1 MFFACIFVAHVALR
15 AVISLA
21 PRGGASVI
29 SLFCVFVNGFAGGAY
44 RYAILYGGF
53 HNLCHLPFASF
64 PTSIPSVGSLWR
76 ASHLPQAIH
85 TTTIFASATLN
96 VALDNYYRTNGVE
109 EEYMVEQ

>member
-15 AVISLA
+15 AVISLS
-21 PRGGASVI
+21 PRSGASVI

-64 PTSIPSVGSLWR
+64 PASIPSVGSLWR

-96 VALDNYYRTNGVE
+96 VALDHYYRTNSVE
-109 EEYMVEQ
+109 EEYMVEE